1 MILKWIPRWMSG
13 RGVTPPIRFPR
24 HLKTLH
30 AVYSPESHHHSLHA
44 EPYRSVLTSK
54 SAKSRTQFSLL
65 SDLTL
70 HKHRFV
76 VSYMSFCFLLPDMT
90 LKMLVIRSGCVTIME
105 AVEYLETASV
115 LIESAVLIKWCRIVK
130 VRLQLDLYIF
140 WTCCYFQHYVLLRKW
155 LLTKYLF
162 LKCV

>member
-44 EPYRSVLTSK
+44 EPYRSVLTSVGK
-54 SAKSRTQFSLL
+54 VKDSIFSSVWLDTSQTQICCQ
-65 SDLTL
+65 L
-70 HKHRFV
+70 HVFL
-76 VSYMSFCFLLPDMT
+76 FLLPDMT